1 MSAVFPSKQAGLR
14 VGTAGGRKG
23 DSFAY
28 GTPAGVADRADSS
41 GLLPLDPRSSGASPV
56 SSRWIALLK
65 LIGLMTTLIAAAG
78 VAVSIVVRLALS
90 GFGSAPVR

>member
-1 MSAVFPSKQAGLR
+1 MSAVFPSTRSGTR
-14 VGTAGGRKG
+14 VGTARGWEG

-28 GTPAGVADRADSS
+28 GAPAGAADRADSG
-41 GLLPLDPRSSGASPV
+41 GLLPLDPLSSGARPM

-90 GFGSAPVR
+90 GFGSSPVR